1 MFDVFLAEMLIL
13 LLILITTLRIFFI
26 KKARIDSPAV
36 LAPIAFVLSALL
48 FFMWGADIIM
58 LPLCALAF
66 VTFFINIRS
75 LLRLSARL
83 YTDHYNLRFIVPA
96 VLIALAAAC
105 MATVIVMFHPVRS
118 VPSDFGVTKTRTLL
132 TGDSATGYRPWDMRA
147 DRPDITGVLYEYAP
161 ADMPDEAE
169 PADAVPN
176 PVILFVPKCTASAA
190 HYEPYFLLLAQ
201 KGFRVVSADFN
212 GTERRVFD
220 NPALNSRFFRRLYSL
235 YLWAFDEEALQAV
248 RAAEMPAVLQGYAA
262 LARLALKNYGAD
274 TTLFFALENIGTDD
288 AQALTDQFPGNA
300 LGTFWLNRIAE
311 YKTPNF
317 GFIEQTDPL
326 TAHFIGIERDP
337 SLFIPRYV
345 AGKTITAIAQAQ
357 EVAAPAKII
366 KADDSQPQGDAP

>member
-13 LLILITTLRIFFI
+13 LLVLITTLRIFFT

-36 LAPIAFVLSALL
+36 LAPVAFVLSALL
-48 FFMWGADIIM
+48 FFMWGADIIT

-83 YTDHYNLRFIVPA
+83 YTDHYNLRFIIPA
-96 VLIALAAAC
+96 LLIAVAAAC
-105 MATVIVMFHPVRS
+105 MAVVIVIFHPVRIL
-118 VPSDFGVTKTRTLL
+118 PSDFGATRTRTLL
-132 TGDSATGYRPWDMRA
+132 TGDGADGYRPWNMLA

-161 ADMPDEAE
+161 ADMPDEAA
-169 PADAVPN
+169 PADAEPN
-176 PVILFVPKCTASAA
+176 PVILFVPKCTASVV

-212 GTERRVFD
+212 GAERRVFD
-220 NPALNSRFFRRLYSL
+220 NPVLNSRFFRRLYSL
-235 YLWAFDEEALQAV
+235 YLRAFDEAALQA
-248 RAAEMPAVLQGYAA
+248 ALTADTTNALQGYAT
-262 LARLALKNYGAD
+262 LARLVVKTYGAD
-274 TTLFFALENIGTDD
+274 TRIFFALENISTDD
-288 AQALTDQFPGNA
+288 AQALTDQFGENA

-326 TAHFIGIERDP
+326 TAYFFGIERDP
-337 SLFIPRYV
+337 SFFIPRYV
-345 AGKTITAIAQAQ
+345 AGKTITAVAQAQ
-357 EVAAPAKII
+357 EVAAPAHII

>member
-13 LLILITTLRIFFI
+13 LLILITTLRIFFT

-48 FFMWGADIIM
+48 FFMGGADIIT

-83 YTDHYNLRFIVPA
+83 YTDHYNLRFIIPA
-96 VLIALAAAC
+96 LLIALAAAA
-105 MATVIVMFHPVRS
+105 MTVIVVMFRPVR
-118 VPSDFGVTKTRTLL
+118 VLPSEFGATRTRTLL
-132 TGDSATGYRPWDMRA
+132 TGDGTTGYRPWDMRT
-147 DRPDITGVLYEYAP
+147 DRPNITGVLYEYAP
-161 ADMPDEAE
+161 ADMPDETD
-169 PADAVPN
+169 PADAEPN
-176 PVILFVPKCTASAA
+176 PVILFVPKCTASVV

-212 GTERRVFD
+212 GAERRVFD
-220 NPALNSRFFRRLYSL
+220 NPVLNSRFFRRLYSL
-235 YLWAFDEEALQAV
+235 YLRAFDEEALQAAL
-248 RAAEMPAVLQGYAA
+248 AADTTAALQSYAA
-262 LARLALKNYGAD
+262 LARLALKKYGAD
-274 TTLFFALENIGTDD
+274 TTLFFALENISTDD
-288 AQALTDQFPGNA
+288 AQTLTDQFAENA

-326 TAHFIGIERDP
+326 TAHFFGVERD
-337 SLFIPRYV
+337 SSFFIPRYV
-345 AGKTITAIAQAQ
+345 AGKTIASIAQAQ
-357 EVAAPAKII
+357 EVAAPAQII
-366 KADDSQPQGDAP
+366 KADGNQPQGDAP